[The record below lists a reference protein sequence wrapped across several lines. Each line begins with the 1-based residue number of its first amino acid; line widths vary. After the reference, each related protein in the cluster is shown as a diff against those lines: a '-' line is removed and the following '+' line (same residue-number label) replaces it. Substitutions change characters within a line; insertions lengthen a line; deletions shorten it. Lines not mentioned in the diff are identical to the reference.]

1 MGFDLLDFV
10 WDFLKQSLLFVA
22 AVVLLFLVV
31 SRAANDDLFMQYYAK
46 DTGLA
51 METLLSGRGDVLL
64 TYDKLVTKPSFNY
77 RFDTYNVLLQPSDT
91 KNATYWP
98 VRKRYGRDTTTTVE
112 NTTLLNPASIVF
124 EKQGA
129 ILRAATAAS
138 PPITCPTP
146 AELPPRI
153 VTKVIVAGSSPLV
166 TPELKGLEES
176 FKPSATPT
184 LTISLKVEQDAA
196 AKSLAVTVPDDPF
209 GNALGCRVAKNI
221 GKSVPSLPVEL
232 QRAPPTPQDTAGS
245 TEVLVTHPPAPGLD
259 APKLRTAF
267 TLALDEVLG

>member
-1 MGFDLLDFV
+1 MGFDLLDIV

-22 AVVLLFLVV
+22 AAVLLFLVV
-31 SRAANDDLFMQYYAK
+31 SRATNNDLFMQYYAK

-51 METLLSGRGDVLL
+51 METLQSGRGDVLL

-77 RFDTYNVLLQPSDT
+77 RFEEYGVLLQLSDV
-91 KNATYWP
+91 KNAIDWP
-98 VRKRYGRDTTTTVE
+98 VRKRYGKDTTTTVE
-112 NTTLLNPASIVF
+112 NMTLLNPASIIF
-124 EKQGA
+124 QKQGA

-146 AELPPRI
+146 AAPPPRI
-153 VTKVIVAGSSPLV
+153 ATKVLVTGSSPLI

-176 FKPSATPT
+176 FKSTATPT
-184 LTISLKVEQDAA
+184 LTISLKVEQDLA
-196 AKSLAVTVPDDPF
+196 AKPLVVTVPDDPF

-221 GKSVPSLPVEL
+221 GNSVPSLPVEL
-232 QRAPPTPQDTAGS
+232 HHAPPTPQDTTGS

-259 APKLRTAF
+259 AAKLRTAF
-267 TLALDEVLG
+267 TLALDEVLR